1 MVSPSGSILC
11 RGEGM
16 SEAALYREFI
26 LKSGSIWKTLVAFV
40 KANAPSFA
48 KKGEPLRVIVTA
60 EVRPR
65 NTQQNRFYWGAV
77 LKAVSEQAWVEG
89 RQFDKDAWHE
99 YFARKYGV
107 LDELTLPD
115 GEIITRRKST
125 TQMSVGEF
133 SAYLND
139 VQAYATTD
147 LGVQFE

>member
-1 MVSPSGSILC
+1 
-11 RGEGM
+11 M
-16 SEAALYREFI
+16 SEAALYREFT
-26 LKSGSIWKTLVAFV
+26 LKNGGVWSALVAFV
-40 KANAPSFA
+40 RANAPSFA
-48 KKGEPLRVIVTA
+48 DKGEPLRVIVTA
-60 EVRPR
+60 EERQR
-65 NTQQNRFYWGAV
+65 NAQQNRFYWGGV
-77 LKAVSEQAWVEG
+77 LKAISEQAWVEG